1 MKVVTVEQMQA
12 LERECG
18 VPIPQLMENAGLAVA
33 QEAWL
38 LLGDVQ
44 DRRIVVLAGPGNNG
58 GDGLVAAR
66 HLHDWGAK
74 VSVYLLR
81 SRGEDDPNFRHL
93 TERQVAIASA
103 ENDPDF
109 KTLTRLLADAELV
122 IDALLGTGRARA
134 VEGTLAEVLKR
145 LAEARDGEP
154 LMLSPER
161 LAFGESLSK
170 YEREER
176 LTQSFPK
183 SPQLLAVDL
192 PTGLDAD
199 TGAVDPLCVAAD
211 LTVPLGHGKVGLH
224 TSPGA
229 EYAGRVSLADIGIPK
244 DLSVSLPYELMEA
257 SSLRSLLPKRPA
269 NSNKG
274 TFGKAL
280 VAAGS
285 VNYVG
290 AAALACT
297 SAGRVGAGL
306 VTLACPQTV
315 YPILAGKLTES
326 TFLPLPDVEGQLSAE
341 SVAPVV
347 QTLELGYNALVVGC
361 GLGQSAYV
369 RAFVHSLLPLLTQQ
383 LLRGIIIDADG
394 LNSLADY
401 EWWGRTNVP
410 VVLTPHPGEMARLTG
425 LSVAEIQ
432 ADRLRVAL
440 RFAAQWG
447 VVVLLKGAHT
457 VVVSPDGRGRI
468 SPFANPALATA
479 GTGDVLAG
487 AIGGLIAQGL
497 STFDAA
503 SAAVYLHAEAG
514 ERLRREIG
522 DSGMLAG
529 DLLPMLPLVMRD
541 LST

>member
-1 MKVVTVEQMQA
+1 MKLVTVEEMQA
-12 LERECG
+12 LEQRAGMPVLE
-18 VPIPQLMENAGLAVA
+18 LMENAGLAVA
-33 QEAWL
+33 QETWL
-38 LLGDVQ
+38 LLGDVH
-44 DRRIVVLAGPGNNG
+44 DRRIVVLAGAGNNG

-66 HLHDWGAK
+66 RLHDWGAK
-74 VSVYLLR
+74 VSVYFLR
-81 SRGEDDPNFRHL
+81 SRDEDDSNYRQL
-93 TERQVAIASA
+93 IERQVAINIA

-109 KTLTRLLADAELV
+109 ETLTRLLAGAELV
-122 IDALLGTGRARA
+122 IDALLGTGRARPI
-134 VEGTLAEVLKR
+134 EGELAKVLKR
-145 LAEARDGEP
+145 LAEACGEP
-154 LMLSPER
+154 VEGPSQ
-161 LAFGESLSK
+161 K
-170 YEREER
+170 
-176 LTQSFPK
+176 FPRGIR
-183 SPQLLAVDL
+183 PQLLAVDL

-199 TGAVDPLCVAAD
+199 TGAVDSLCVAAD
-211 LTVPLGHGKVGLH
+211 LTVPLGHSKVGLY

-229 EYAGRVSLADIGIPK
+229 EYTGRVSVADIGIPK
-244 DLSVSLPYELMEA
+244 ELSDDMPYELMDT
-257 SSLRSLLPKRPA
+257 SSMRSVLPKRPA

-274 TFGKAL
+274 TFGRVL

-326 TFLPLPDVEGQLSAE
+326 TFLPLLDVEGQLSAE
-341 SVAPVV
+341 AVAPVV
-347 QTLELGYNALVVGC
+347 HALEQGYEALVLGC

-369 RAFVHSLLPLLTQQ
+369 RAFVHSLLPLLQSES
-383 LLRGIIIDADG
+383 LRGVVIDADG
-394 LNSLADY
+394 LNSLTDY
-401 EWWGRTNVP
+401 EWGGRTNIP
-410 VVLTPHPGEMARLTG
+410 IVLTPHPGEMARLTG
-425 LSVAEIQ
+425 LSVSEIQ

-440 RFAAQWG
+440 RFAEQWG

-457 VVVSPDGRGRI
+457 VIVSPDGRAQI

-497 STFDAA
+497 SPFDAA

-522 DSGMLAG
+522 DAGLLAG
-529 DLLPMLPLVMRD
+529 DLLPMLPLVIRD
-541 LST
+541 LSK